1 MKKLFKLILAIT
13 CLLMLT
19 YPTLPVFAEET
30 SSGNNV
36 VNIPDTA
43 LKTYLNGQ
51 LKQASDADITTDQ
64 MAQIKSVTL
73 SGTNYTD
80 LTGLETAVNLE
91 TLNISNTNITTLNP
105 IKNQTSLTYLNVSG
119 DAITD
124 SFFPD
129 LNQLTNLQSIS
140 VSSKNV
146 THNIFGKF
154 NKLPKLRYLYAQ
166 NSMLITDISALAS
179 LENLDTLFLQFD
191 GIDDF
196 RPLNDFASFKNGKL
210 KALAA
215 FGQNTGR
222 TNPRIALKS
231 GKLDY
236 NAADQ
241 TLYLPFSMMP
251 NPLTSFD
258 GTVAPFSKSTSA
270 SNTYVGF
277 NDVAVASSRLT
288 ITDDGI
294 TVSGVTKEEFDGLTE
309 LEYNARYD
317 FPTGSYP
324 TPPSMTSYTV
334 SSGTYDQYFDIS
346 HTLDLTADES
356 IGYNQYTPTT
366 EEQFLK
372 DINAKTDDGTAVQS
386 NFDQVV
392 DFDTPGEYIVT
403 LNAENSAGL
412 KADPVEVKVT
422 VYAKPIITADPSIS
436 YKEKTTK
443 TAEEFL
449 AETHS
454 SVTEN
459 ATLTSDFNDVVDL
472 NTPGE
477 YTVTL
482 NAENERGQKADPVQ
496 IIVTVT
502 TKPSV
507 KPTPP
512 TPEPPTPLTPEPPT
526 PTPEPSTPKKP
537 TSEKPEEKKNN
548 KKTVAKEQAQKQE
561 PKSNLTTK
569 ENNVTTTKEVTKTN
583 EQKLPKTGD
592 TGLGTWPVAFTS
604 IMLGLTAI
612 ILLKKRK

>member
-1 MKKLFKLILAIT
+1 MKKLFKLLIAIICVVT
-13 CLLMLT
+13 LT

-30 SSGNNV
+30 SSGNSV
-36 VNIPDTA
+36 VNIPDAA

-51 LKQASDADITTDQ
+51 LKQASDADITNDQ
-64 MAQIKSVTL
+64 MALIKSVTI

-80 LTGLETAVNLE
+80 LTGLEAAVNLN

-105 IKNQTSLTYLNVSG
+105 IKNQIALTYLSVSG

-129 LNQLTNLQSIS
+129 LNQLTNLESIS

-146 THNIFGKF
+146 THNIFAKF

-166 NSMLITDISALAS
+166 NSMLITDISELAS

-294 TVSGVTKEEFDGLTE
+294 TINGVTKEEFDGLTE
-309 LEYNARYD
+309 LEYNARFD

-324 TPPSMTSYTV
+324 TPPNMSSYTI
-334 SSGTYDQYFDIS
+334 SAGTYDQYFDIS

-366 EEQFLK
+366 EDQFLK
-372 DINAKTDDGTAVQS
+372 DIHAETDDGTAVQS

-392 DFDTPGEYIVT
+392 DFNTPGEYMVT

-412 KADPVEVKVT
+412 KANPVEVKVT
-422 VYAKPIITADPSIS
+422 VYAKPIIKADPSIS
-436 YKEKTTK
+436 YEQKTTK
-443 TAEEFL
+443 TIEAFL
-449 AETHS
+449 TDTHS
-454 SVTEN
+454 SATEN

-502 TKPSV
+502 AKVDPEKPV
-507 KPTPP
+507 PP
-512 TPEPPTPLTPEPPT
+512 T
-526 PTPEPSTPKKP
+526 K
-537 TSEKPEEKKNN
+537 EKPEPEDKEKPTDN
-548 KKTVAKEQAQKQE
+548 KTVETKEPTKTAEE
-561 PKSNLTTK
+561 PKKSVESPSDLTTK
-569 ENNVTTTKEVTKTN
+569 ENTEATTKEITRTT

-592 TGLGTWPVAFTS
+592 AGLGTWPVAFTS
-604 IMLGLTAI
+604 IMMGFTAL